1 MSDRGSAIPFAVAAI
16 GMLLLVGATL
26 GVTGAMFARHRTAQA
41 AADLGALAAA
51 GALQQGADPCGAA
64 SGLVAANAAD
74 LVSCDVSGAD
84 VVITVSVPGPGWLGQ
99 RGDLTA
105 RARAGPPP

>member
-1 MSDRGSAIPFAVAAI
+1 MSDRGSAVPFAVAAL
-16 GMLLLVGATL
+16 GMLLLVGAAL

-51 GALQQGADPCGAA
+51 TTLQQGGDPCGAA
-64 SGLVAANAAD
+64 VAIVAANAAD
-74 LVSCDVSGAD
+74 LVSCDVAGKEAEIAVRVSG
-84 VVITVSVPGPGWLGQ
+84 PRWLGQ

-105 RARAGPPP
+105 RARAGPPW

>member
-1 MSDRGSAIPFAVAAI
+1 MSERGSAVPFAVAAL

-26 GVTGAMFARHRTAQA
+26 GVAGAMFARHRTAQS

-51 GALQQGADPCGAA
+51 TALQRGSDACATATDIVEANRA
-64 SGLVAANAAD
+64 HLVGCHVAGP
-74 LVSCDVSGAD
+74 DVIIA
-84 VVITVSVPGPGWLGQ
+84 VSVEGPGWLGQ